1 MANLETRATLGTR
14 HDTKT
19 NEEAK
24 KHSTENAKDEKHGH
38 HRKTGNIMRCSLRV
52 RSSSFL

>member
-19 NEEAK
+19 KEEAN
-24 KHSTENAKDEKHGH
+24 KHSTENTKD
-38 HRKTGNIMRCSLRV
+38 
-52 RSSSFL
+52 

>member
-19 NEEAK
+19 KEEAK
-24 KHSTENAKDEKHGH
+24 KHSTENAKD
-38 HRKTGNIMRCSLRV
+38 
-52 RSSSFL
+52 